1 LVFERAEAD
10 MDIVPFILLGGSCTG
25 DQQQDGKKIFLH
37 IYSGAV
43 KLFKNDGMKSK
54 DVVMIQLVA
63 CGAGLNAL
71 LLRREKKEATYSA
84 GKAAGN

>member
-1 LVFERAEAD
+1 
-10 MDIVPFILLGGSCTG
+10 
-25 DQQQDGKKIFLH
+25 
-37 IYSGAV
+37 
-43 KLFKNDGMKSK
+43 MKSK